1 MLKVHDVVGPSM
13 ILDAPRREKSPT
25 QNVITKKNLR
35 EINHLQNVITKINSK
50 REKSPTSDIIMRL

>member
-25 QNVITKKNLR
+25 QNVITKKP
-35 EINHLQNVITKINSK
+35 Q
-50 REKSPTSDIIMRL
+50 REKSPAKCNY

>member
-25 QNVITKKNLR
+25 QNVITKKKPQR
-35 EINHLQNVITKINSK
+35 D
-50 REKSPTSDIIMRL
+50 KSPTKCNY